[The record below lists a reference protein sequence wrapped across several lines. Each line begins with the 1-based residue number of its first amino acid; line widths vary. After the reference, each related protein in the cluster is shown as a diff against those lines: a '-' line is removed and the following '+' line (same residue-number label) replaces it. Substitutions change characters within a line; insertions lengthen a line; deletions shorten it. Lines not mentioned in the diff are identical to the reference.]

1 MLFVPQ
7 LFTGHRG
14 ENTSGLSPRLW
25 AKLYGSMMEADGCAR
40 LVFIGDD
47 FLSYKGQETYTSAA
61 SDGVGYTTYID
72 GSNTI
77 VGLADE
83 IGGVVALTTDTTDN
97 DEVWMQVGSA
107 TSVCGA
113 ISDTAGSDFLTVF
126 ECRIKKGSIADNVSA
141 IFCGLAEEG
150 CAAADSKAD
159 NTGVLADKDYIG
171 FDTVH
176 ADGDAMN
183 FVYRKSGQ
191 TAVEKI
197 AGVHVPVADDFVK
210 LGFIYDPSAPAAKRI
225 KVFVNN
231 TEQST
236 YITATNIATAT
247 FPDGEELAPLF
258 GVKNGTTTASE
269 LAIDWWAFGQLIKPA
284 TN

>member
-14 ENTSGLSPRLW
+14 ANTSGLSPRLW
-25 AKLYGSMMEADGCAR
+25 AKVYSSMMSPDGGDR
-40 LVFIGDD
+40 LVFISDD

-72 GSNTI
+72 NSNTI

-83 IGGVVALTTDTTDN
+83 VGGVIGLTTDATDN
-97 DEVWMQVGSA
+97 DEVWIQSGSA
-107 TSVCGA
+107 TSVLGA

-126 ECRIKKGSIADNVSA
+126 ECRVKKASIANDVGA
-141 IFCGLAEEG
+141 VFCGLAEEG

-171 FDTVH
+171 FDVVH
-176 ADGDAMN
+176 AAGATCN
-183 FVYRKSGQ
+183 FVYRKAGQ
-191 TAVEKI
+191 TAQTLI
-197 AGVHVPVADDFVK
+197 AGVHTFVADDFVK
-210 LGFIYDPSAPAAKRI
+210 LGFIYDPSAKASQRI

-231 TEQST
+231 VEQAT
-236 YITATNIATAT
+236 YGTATNIAAAT
-247 FPDGEELAPLF
+247 FPDGEEMAALF
-258 GVKNGTTTASE
+258 GLKNGAATATE
-269 LAIDWWAFGQLIKPA
+269 FAIDWWAYAQLVKPA